1 MVPDANQKKLATP
14 RQRLVGRSKGVV
26 GIGASPRLR
35 TSCTYSKGGMC
46 SQHGHGIEKF
56 EPGHEM
62 VVGKDGGL
70 KKKYVKKKY
79 WVCDLD
85 MESGKKLRQPSINFK
100 MTQNDRKGGND
111 GSAAMGG
118 GSSNLSTSKVGQN
131 KSYEH
136 VAGSDV
142 SQEISL

>member
-14 RQRLVGRSKGVV
+14 GQRLVGRRKGVV

-35 TSCTYSKGGMC
+35 TSCTYSKAGIC
-46 SQHGHGIEKF
+46 SQHGQGIEKF

-85 MESGKKLRQPSINFK
+85 LGGVKKLRQPSINFK
-100 MTQNDRKGGND
+100 MTQNDRKRGGD
-111 GSAAMGG
+111 DDQTVEGG
-118 GSSNLSTSKVGQN
+118 GCSSLMTSKVGQN
-131 KSYEH
+131 LSC
-136 VAGSDV
+136 VQGAGSD
-142 SQEISL
+142 ERGL